1 MRAAAAV
8 LALLN
13 FFLLT
18 GPLTDLVTGDGPFSV
33 PVLVCVIVIAFLNL
47 MLSIQ
52 VLRKKTTWVR
62 FIFYVNV
69 ALLGCFLLALAINYF
84 LQDIVGPSRGEM
96 VAYVYLIAHLI
107 LAKCL
112 FRQVGTSDSVFDETG
127 PGRAVSSLKPEKSP
141 KCKYVYELSIQPP
154 RTKLGCS
161 NQSAFDD
168 QMSKEGGDS
177 PRAGILNDFEKLN
190 QTLAGIFVKHGYS
203 FKTASSDILKFFTA
217 AALMVSHRRWYG
229 AEKNKSDLRLNELS
243 EIMGLSSDL
252 ITDKEGQWKFKNWYL
267 NPKAAIEFDFDELE
281 DKMKN
286 GRSFESLQKTKIWQK
301 SWTGFYLSV
310 TEPLLSEISIKDWN
324 KGINRDE
331 MIYNDFKEW
340 MKVIWSY
347 WWYKDENDAG
357 IIQKETVA
365 LS

>member
-1 MRAAAAV
+1 
-8 LALLN
+8 
-13 FFLLT
+13 
-18 GPLTDLVTGDGPFSV
+18 
-33 PVLVCVIVIAFLNL
+33 
-47 MLSIQ
+47 
-52 VLRKKTTWVR
+52 
-62 FIFYVNV
+62 
-69 ALLGCFLLALAINYF
+69 
-84 LQDIVGPSRGEM
+84 
-96 VAYVYLIAHLI
+96 
-107 LAKCL
+107 
-112 FRQVGTSDSVFDETG
+112 
-127 PGRAVSSLKPEKSP
+127 
-141 KCKYVYELSIQPP
+141 
-154 RTKLGCS
+154 
-161 NQSAFDD
+161 
-168 QMSKEGGDS
+168 
-177 PRAGILNDFEKLN
+177 
-190 QTLAGIFVKHGYS
+190 
-203 FKTASSDILKFFTA
+203 
-217 AALMVSHRRWYG
+217 
-229 AEKNKSDLRLNELS
+229 
-243 EIMGLSSDL
+243 MGLISDL